1 VHPLDDSKGLSPRRR
16 LDYVRHLDHVRRD
29 DSTMSGEMSEAEP
42 LDCDVAVIGGGFVAS
57 MAALMLRKRGL
68 RVTCLETRGADQPLK
83 AVVGEA
89 LTEGTSVF
97 LRHELDL
104 GDWLHA
110 NAYRKF
116 GFDFVTQPRSRAGA
130 ERPAPRVLD
139 ECHEL
144 LLSLTQLEAIPGAFE
159 SLIPTFHVNRPLLDA
174 ELRRRA
180 QAAGAEY
187 WFETAVERVELDA
200 GGHDDQ
206 PVHRVAYSQ
215 RAGDGG
221 ELRCRFVLDASG
233 RRRVLGKQL
242 GICQPMEGLETAS
255 IWNRFTNVRTDPEFW
270 STFHG
275 IDRRRHTIHWTG
287 AGFWFWWIHIDET
300 TTSVGVSFDKHQHQP
315 DIKADDRGFWEM
327 AQKFPA
333 LLEALAGAEPVE
345 PFSYYAHLAHKSEH
359 WLSTSGYALI
369 GDASAFADALYSV
382 GIEMAC
388 RQLVA
393 VAPLIEAACA
403 GERPCE
409 TTVAKLNEEHQF
421 LQDSIRLLNKF
432 KYEHAWHQPHVLMQT
447 ALYELAEIAELYH
460 LQAREHWTRENLD
473 RHYRLQWG
481 CPHRRRKLVEFMTEA
496 ANDGEREFDRP
507 RLLAKGLIPGRV
519 IYSVTWP
526 LWKLPKARPYFF
538 ILTRTWGY
546 MERLAQ
552 RWRLW
557 PDFLTFMAGRRARA
571 LPPLSRDDA
580 GAGER
585 GAGPVESDH
594 AVHRAT

>member
-1 VHPLDDSKGLSPRRR
+1 
-16 LDYVRHLDHVRRD
+16 
-29 DSTMSGEMSEAEP
+29 MSEAEH

-68 RVTCLETRGADQPLK
+68 RVTCIETRTAEQPLK

-97 LRHELDL
+97 LRHELEL

-116 GFDFVTQPRSRAGA
+116 GFDFVTQPRN
-130 ERPAPRVLD
+130 RPAPRVLD

-144 LLSLTQLEAIPGAFE
+144 LLSLTSIEKIPAAFRK
-159 SLIPTFHVNRPLLDA
+159 LIPTFHVNRPLLDA
-174 ELRRRA
+174 EVRRRA
-180 QAAGAEY
+180 IAAGAE
-187 WFETAVERVELDA
+187 FRFGTAVERVELGSD
-200 GGHDDQ
+200 GPDR
-206 PVHRVAYSQ
+206 VHRVVVGG
-215 RAGDGG
+215 RDGQEPG

-242 GICQPMEGLETAS
+242 GICRPMEGLETAS
-255 IWNRFTNVRTDPEFW
+255 IWNRFTNVRDDADFW
-270 STFHG
+270 KTFHG
-275 IDRRRHTIHWTG
+275 VDRRRHTIHWTG
-287 AGFWFWWIHIDET
+287 AGFWFWWIHIDEN
-300 TTSVGVSFDKHQHQP
+300 TTSVGVSYDKNQHQP
-315 DIKADDRGFWEM
+315 NVKTDDHGFWEM
-327 AQKFPA
+327 ANKFPA
-333 LLEALAGAEPVE
+333 LVEALAGAEPVE
-345 PFSYYAHLAHKSEH
+345 PFSYYAHLAHRSEH
-359 WLSTSGYALI
+359 WVSTTGYALI
-369 GDASAFADALYSV
+369 GDSSAFADALYSV

-388 RQLVA
+388 RQLIA
-393 VAPLIEAACA
+393 VTPVVEAACA

-409 TTVAKLNEEHQF
+409 KTVAKLNHEHEL

-447 ALYELAEIAELYH
+447 ALYELAEIAALYH
-460 LQAREHWTRENLD
+460 LEDRKHWTRKNLD

-481 CPHRRRKLVEFMTEA
+481 CVHRRQRLVEFMTEA
-496 ANDGEREFDRP
+496 ANDGKREFEEP
-507 RLLAKGLIPGRV
+507 RLLAKALLPGRV
-519 IYSVTWP
+519 IYTVTWL
-526 LWKLPKARPYFF
+526 LWHLPKALPYFF

-546 MERLAQ
+546 MERLTQ

-571 LPPLSRDDA
+571 LPPLASGEA
-580 GAGER
+580 GRGMGESVP
-585 GAGPVESDH
+585 GAVEPDH